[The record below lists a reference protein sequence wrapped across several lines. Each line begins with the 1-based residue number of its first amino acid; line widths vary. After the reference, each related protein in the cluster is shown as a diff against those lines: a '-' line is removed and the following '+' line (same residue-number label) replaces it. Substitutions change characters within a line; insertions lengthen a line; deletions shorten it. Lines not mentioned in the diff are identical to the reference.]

1 MANIIG
7 KIQIELD
14 DEAKQILQDFV
25 AAVCYLMPDKDRV
38 EVFSHAIDSVPTE
51 EMKKLMNEMTGNG

>member
-1 MANIIG
+1 MANVIG

-25 AAVCYLMPDKDRV
+25 AAVYYLMPDKDRE
-38 EVFSHAIDSVPTE
+38 EVLAHAIDSIPTE
-51 EMKKLMNEMTGNG
+51 KMKKLMNEMAGNG